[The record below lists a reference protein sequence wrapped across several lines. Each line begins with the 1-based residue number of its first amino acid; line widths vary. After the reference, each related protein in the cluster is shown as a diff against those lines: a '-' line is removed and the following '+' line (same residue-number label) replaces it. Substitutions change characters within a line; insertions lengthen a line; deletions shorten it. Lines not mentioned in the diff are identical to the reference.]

1 MMKNLTIQTRVLLL
15 ALLPVILLTAFLTT
29 YNLNQAGGIGSSAV
43 ADFSSDMEPSK
54 RQELKNYIE
63 LARTSIASLYNQPG
77 SAEDPDV
84 RQKAWEIL
92 RQLRFNDA
100 GSPGYIFAYDT
111 GGVSVMHGVKP
122 ALEGKNLWNFQD
134 PNGTY
139 LIRELVKVASDG
151 GGYVS
156 YGWQNE
162 ATGKVAP
169 KLGYAEML
177 PQWNIMIGTGFWV
190 DGLDEQVA
198 AMDGKVEDALDNAV
212 IGSVTT
218 SLIALFIIGLFA
230 LVVVRSIIRPLKSA
244 VSAMND
250 IASGD
255 GDLTR
260 RLDINGKDELS
271 QLAVAFNSF
280 ADQVHELVEQVLSS
294 TGTLNEAS
302 AELSQ
307 VMEESTQGVERQKS
321 ESDQVATAMN
331 QMTAAAQEVAN
342 NASEASD
349 AADRANVQVVDAQ
362 GLVHQTIEVIG
373 GLSEQV
379 AEGVTVIERLGADSR
394 KVDSVLEVIR
404 AIADQ
409 TNLLALNAAI
419 EAARA
424 GEAGRGFAVVA
435 DEVRTLASRTQK
447 STQEIQ
453 ETIERLQTGASNAV
467 KLIGAISERSEATVV
482 ETRQVNEALKRIN
495 QAVGTI
501 NEMNVQIAS
510 AAEEQ
515 TSVSETINQNVHE
528 IVAITEQT
536 AQGTRRAGAVTQ
548 RLKTLA
554 ADMSDQVS
562 RYRV

>member
-1 MMKNLTIQTRVLLL
+1 MKNLTIQTRVLLL
-15 ALLPVILLTAFLTT
+15 ALVPVIALTFFLTT
-29 YNLNQAGGIGSSAV
+29 YNLNQARGIGESAV
-43 ADFSSDMEPSK
+43 ASFTSDMEASK

-63 LARTSIASLYNQPG
+63 LARTSIAHLYNKPG
-77 SAEDPDV
+77 SANDPEI
-84 RQKAWEIL
+84 REQAWEIL
-92 RQLRFNDA
+92 RQLRFDDS
-100 GSPGYIFAYDT
+100 GSAGYIFAYDT
-111 GGVSVMHGVKP
+111 SGVNVMHGVNP
-122 ALEGKNLWNFQD
+122 DLEGKNLWGFQD

-139 LIRELVKVASDG
+139 LIRELLKEARSG
-151 GGYVS
+151 GGYVP
-156 YGWQNE
+156 YGWKNE
-162 ATGKVAP
+162 NTGKVAP
-169 KLGYAEML
+169 KLGYAVML
-177 PQWNIMIGTGFWV
+177 PKWDIMVGTGFWI
-190 DGLDEQVA
+190 DGLEKQVV
-198 AMDGKVEDALDNAV
+198 AMDKKVGDSLNSAI
-212 IGSVTT
+212 IGSTTT
-218 SLIALFIIGLFA
+218 SLIALAIIVLLALF
-230 LVVVRSIIRPLKSA
+230 VVRSIIRPLKSA
-244 VSAMND
+244 VAAMND

-260 RLDINGKDELS
+260 RLEMSGKDELG
-271 QLAVAFNSF
+271 QLALAFNSF
-280 ADQVHELVEQVLSS
+280 ADQVHGLVEQVLSS
-294 TGTLNEAS
+294 TGTLNSASDELNGVMSEAG
-302 AELSQ
+302 
-307 VMEESTQGVERQKS
+307 QGVERQKS

-331 QMTAAAQEVAN
+331 EMTAAAQEVAN

-349 AADRANVQVVDAQ
+349 AADHANGQVCDAQ

-379 AEGVTVIERLGADSR
+379 EQGVQVIEKLGADSR
-394 KVDSVLEVIR
+394 QIDTVLEVIR
-404 AIADQ
+404 EIADQ

-453 ETIERLQTGASNAV
+453 ETIERLQAGASDAV
-467 KLIGAISERSEATVV
+467 KLIGSISERSEATIA
-482 ETRQVNEALKRIN
+482 ETRQVDDALQRIG

-501 NEMNVQIAS
+501 NDMNTQIAS

-536 AQGTRRAGAVTQ
+536 AQGTHRAGAATQ
-548 RLKTLA
+548 RLKGLA
-554 ADMSDQVS
+554 KDMSDQVS